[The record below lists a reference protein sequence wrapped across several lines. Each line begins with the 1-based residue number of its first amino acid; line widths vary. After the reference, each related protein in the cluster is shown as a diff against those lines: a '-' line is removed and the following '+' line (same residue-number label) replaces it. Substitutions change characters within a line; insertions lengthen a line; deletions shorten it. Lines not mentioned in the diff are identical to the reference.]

1 MAQPVNLLIQ
11 DSNGQKQ
18 VIKVMPSA
26 HGRPLTA
33 DGVKAIVKEV
43 TGQEATRVITAS
55 QTSTSKIGQKMPVP
69 QNSKLLTIPQSKGD
83 PKQPVRILNFIQSSG
98 HQGSGNGQS
107 ATTLTMSGGKTTHAI
122 TPMPTGSASF
132 SRASNAGTPVPAG
145 GVQVR
150 RRKSD
155 KLGKGLRHFSM
166 KVCEKV
172 KEKMITTYNEVADE
186 LVAEE
191 LDSSR
196 SDPADPS
203 SCDQK
208 NIRRRVYDA
217 LNVLMAMNII
227 SKEKKEIRWIGLP
240 SNSTA
245 RCTNLEL
252 ENQQRRKRIES
263 KAQVLKE
270 LILLQVSFKSLVARN
285 KEAEQRGLIP
295 TPNSAIQLPFVV
307 VNTHKETHI
316 NCSISH
322 DKTEYFFKF
331 DDKFEI
337 HDHVKVLKQMGL
349 LLGLDKGESTYE
361 DIEKLKTM
369 VPQQFWKY
377 IESYGRGSDENM
389 SDDWDMA
396 DGGRHNSYFSPK
408 HELID
413 SADLDDDDMSEQ
425 SDGN

>member
-26 HGRPLTA
+26 NGRPLTA

-43 TGQEATRVITAS
+43 TGQEATRVLTAA
-55 QTSTSKIGQKMPVP
+55 QTSTSRMGQKFSMP
-69 QNSKLLTIPQSKGD
+69 QNSKLMTIPQTKTD
-83 PKQPVRILNFIQSSG
+83 AKQPVRILNFMQSPGQTPAGHSPALGGKATHTVTTMSASSFSPASSG
-98 HQGSGNGQS
+98 H
-107 ATTLTMSGGKTTHAI
+107 
-122 TPMPTGSASF
+122 
-132 SRASNAGTPVPAG
+132 GTPVATG
-145 GVQVR
+145 GVQSR

-196 SDPADPS
+196 SDPMDPS

-252 ENQQRRKRIES
+252 ENQQRRKRIET
-263 KAQVLKE
+263 KAQTLKE

-377 IESYGRGSDENM
+377 IESYGRGSDESL
-389 SDDWDMA
+389 SDDWDMNES
-396 DGGRHNSYFSPK
+396 GRHSSYFSPK
-408 HELID
+408 HEIED
-413 SADLDDDDMSEQ
+413 SADLEDDDMSDQ

>member
-18 VIKVMPSA
+18 VIKVMPNA
-26 HGRPLTA
+26 NGRPLTA

-43 TGQEATRVITAS
+43 TGHEATRVLTPTQS
-55 QTSTSKIGQKMPVP
+55 SSSRIGQKFTVP
-69 QNSKLLTIPQSKGD
+69 QNSKLMSIPQSKAD
-83 PKQPVRILNFIQSSG
+83 VKQPMRILNFMQSPGQMS
-98 HQGSGNGQS
+98 GSGTAMAPS
-107 ATTLTMSGGKTTHAI
+107 PTLTMTGKATHTVTTV
-122 TPMPTGSASF
+122 PVSSASF
-132 SRASNAGTPVPAG
+132 SARGGGTPVTTG
-145 GVQVR
+145 GVQSR

-191 LDSSR
+191 LNSNR
-196 SDPADPS
+196 SEPLDPTC
-203 SCDQK
+203 CDQK

-245 RCTNLEL
+245 RCTNLEF

-322 DKTEYFFKF
+322 DKTEYYFKF

-377 IESYGRGSDENM
+377 IESYGRGSEESL
-389 SDDWDMA
+389 SDDWDMS
-396 DGGRHNSYFSPK
+396 GRHSSYFSPK
-408 HELID
+408 HEIED
-413 SADLDDDDMSEQ
+413 SGDLEEDDEMSEQ